1 MGTNDCSNARFMSH
15 QLNFIYNDS
24 DWVAPSEY
32 PDLRNAD
39 EIAIDLETK
48 DPNLKTKGSG
58 WATFD
63 GGIVGFAVAALGQ
76 QWYFPIQHD
85 AGGNMDLAVT
95 TAFMVDLLKRPS
107 TKIFH
112 NASYDVGWLLA
123 NGFEVNGKIVDTMV
137 AAALIDANRW
147 SFSLNACAKDYLG
160 EIKNETYLKE
170 KAKEWG
176 IDPKQDL
183 WKMPAG
189 YVGFYAEQDAALT
202 LKLWQRFKSEIQ
214 KQSINDVW
222 EMEMELLPIL
232 IKMRQT
238 GIRVDEAKAALLK
251 KEFRKKEKEVLHKI
265 KKETTLSVDIWA
277 ARSVAQVFDRL
288 GVEYPRTAKSNEPS
302 FTTNWL
308 QNCEHPIAGLIREAR
323 EINKFHSTFI
333 DSIQRYVHKGRIH
346 AEINQLRSDQ
356 GGTVSGRLSYANPNL
371 QQIPARNKEYGNK
384 IRSLFLPED
393 GRQWGS
399 FDYSQ
404 QEPRLVAHYSASIGE
419 RLDGSEEFIQAYA
432 DESADFHQIV
442 ADMAGISRTQAKT
455 INLGLFYGMGK
466 AKLSK
471 ELGIDKDKA
480 EGLLNKYNSRV
491 PFVKK
496 LASAV
501 TQSASKF
508 GFIRTILGRKCR
520 FDKWEPATFGMNQAM
535 DYNEAKANYG
545 NNIRRAFTYKAL
557 NRLIQ
562 GSAADQAKKAMI
574 DCYKAGH
581 LPLLQ
586 IHDELCFSVG
596 NDKDIKDIKSKM
608 ENAVENLKV
617 PFKCDVAL
625 GKSWGEAKDE

>member
-1 MGTNDCSNARFMSH
+1 LD
-15 QLNFIYNDS
+15 
-24 DWVAPSEY
+24 
-32 PDLRNAD
+32 
-39 EIAIDLETK
+39 
-48 DPNLKTKGSG
+48 
-58 WATFD
+58 
-63 GGIVGFAVAALGQ
+63 
-76 QWYFPIQHD
+76 
-85 AGGNMDLAVT
+85 
-95 TAFMVDLLKRPS
+95 
-107 TKIFH
+107 
-112 NASYDVGWLLA
+112 
-123 NGFEVNGKIVDTMV
+123 
-137 AAALIDANRW
+137 
-147 SFSLNACAKDYLG
+147 
-160 EIKNETYLKE
+160 
-170 KAKEWG
+170 
-176 IDPKQDL
+176 
-183 WKMPAG
+183 
-189 YVGFYAEQDAALT
+189 
-202 LKLWQRFKSEIQ
+202 
-214 KQSINDVW
+214 
-222 EMEMELLPIL
+222 
-232 IKMRQT
+232 
-238 GIRVDEAKAALLK
+238 
-251 KEFRKKEKEVLHKI
+251 
-265 KKETTLSVDIWA
+265 VDIWA

-308 QNCEHPIAGLIREAR
+308 QNCEHPIAGLVREAR

-384 IRSLFLPED
+384 IRSLFLPEE

-480 EGLLNKYNSRV
+480 EILLNKYNSRV

-496 LASAV
+496 LAGAV

-508 GFIRTILGRKCR
+508 GFIRTIKGRKCR

-562 GSAADQAKKAMI
+562 GSAADQAKQAMI
-574 DCYKAGH
+574 DCYKAGF

-586 IHDELCFSVG
+586 IHDELCFSIG
-596 NDKDIKDIKSKM
+596 EEKDIPLIKSKM

-625 GKSWGEAKDE
+625 GRSWGEAKDE